1 MKLEIIRKQYSDSL
15 SQYNNRIYT
24 TQDDDLILDWLN
36 AYMDEHT
43 DMREWIE
50 DNIQDFICEGNDM
63 TLGYRPEECDNIEYN
78 IRYENDKINM
88 NIEC

>member
-1 MKLEIIRKQYSDSL
+1 
-15 SQYNNRIYT
+15 
-24 TQDDDLILDWLN
+24 
-36 AYMDEHT
+36 MDEHT

-50 DNIQDFICEGNDM
+50 DNTQDFICEGNDM

-88 NIEC
+88 SIEC